1 MSGVHPGASAAAL
14 DALLAAQ
21 SPSGAFGSIVD
32 LPTGPVADE
41 NGFVTALVLHEL
53 SAWPATPALAAARM
67 RALDFLACCER
78 PDRRGAFS
86 FYPPD
91 RQPEWMPIA
100 LLPDADDTALFTLAL
115 VDGGRWPAQQLTLAV
130 RRVLEAFRL
139 RWVAAD
145 ARPWYREGV
154 YLTWLDELVYPN
166 IVDLCVNINVAALL
180 KRAGPEHA
188 CALAAIVDM
197 VDAGLAW
204 AGTSPQRAFL
214 LTPYY
219 PHPAE
224 LGHALDRAI
233 RLGVTEL
240 LPCRDKLRDLGWSYA
255 ADPAGWPL
263 NTPVCSSDDGR
274 IVWRAPVL
282 QQARQLCRRPS
293 AMTAASLPAATTPS
307 P

>member
-1 MSGVHPGASAAAL
+1 MSVAPPTATGAAL

-21 SPSGAFGSIVD
+21 SPSGAFGSVVD
-32 LPTGPVADE
+32 LPTGPAADE

-53 SAWPATPALAAARM
+53 SAWPTTPALTAARM

-78 PDRRGAFS
+78 TDRRGAFS

-91 RQPEWMPIA
+91 RQPAWMPIA

-115 VDGGRWPAQQLTLAV
+115 VDGDRWPAQRLTQAA
-130 RRVLEAFRL
+130 RQVLEPFRL

-145 ARPWYREGV
+145 AKPWHREGV

-166 IVDLCVNINVAALL
+166 VVDLCVNINVAALL
-180 KRAGPEHA
+180 KRAGPAHA
-188 CALAAIVDM
+188 ARLAAIVDM

-204 AGTSPQRAFL
+204 AGASPQRAFL

-224 LGHALDRAI
+224 LGHAIDRAI

-263 NTPVCSSDDGR
+263 DTPVCSSDDGR

-293 AMTAASLPAATTPS
+293 SPASHAA
-307 P
+307 

>member
-1 MSGVHPGASAAAL
+1 MSVGHPTAAGAAL

-21 SPSGAFGSIVD
+21 SPSGAFGSVVD
-32 LPTGPVADE
+32 LPTGPAADE

-53 SAWPATPALAAARM
+53 SAWPATPALTAARA

-78 PDRRGAFS
+78 ADRRGAFS

-91 RQPEWMPIA
+91 RQPPWMPIA

-115 VDGGRWPAQQLTLAV
+115 VDGGRWPAQRLTHAA
-130 RRVLEAFRL
+130 RQVLESFRL

-145 ARPWYREGV
+145 AKPWHREGV
-154 YLTWLDELVYPN
+154 YLTWLDELTYPN
-166 IVDLCVNINVAALL
+166 IVDLCVNVNVAALL
-180 KRAGPEHA
+180 KRAGPAHA
-188 CALAAIVDM
+188 SGLAAIVDM
-197 VDAGLAW
+197 VNAGLAW
-204 AGTSPQRAFL
+204 AGASPQRAFL

-224 LGHALDRAI
+224 LGHAIDRAI
-233 RLGVTEL
+233 CLGVTEL

-263 NTPVCSSDDGR
+263 DTPVCSSDDGR

-293 AMTAASLPAATTPS
+293 PPASHAA
-307 P
+307 